1 MEPTT
6 INCSG
11 TCTVALTIEPAPANA
26 QNIEDYNLIYAAFLV
41 ALMAIWLIKR
51 LNAILTGD
59 HERG

>member
-6 INCSG
+6 ITCDG

-26 QNIEDYNLIYAAFLV
+26 ENIEDYNVLYAGFLLAIVGIALIRRLT
-41 ALMAIWLIKR
+41 ALF
-51 LNAILTGD
+51 TGD